1 MNLNIE
7 IEGNSLSL
15 RRRFHPSTTSAQEPP
30 ETLLVEHSVDFAAI
44 QNDPD
49 ILNPEVINTPGLQ
62 PDEDPEEG
70 PELEEEEVDPE
81 LDPELPDPELPDPIK
96 PDFDLPKPDEVS
108 REEID
113 SGVQDRSKMGH
124 PWSRQ
129 RRVMLLTHF
138 KPF

>member
-62 PDEDPEEG
+62 PDEDAEED
-70 PELEEEEVDPE
+70 PELEEEDVDPE
-81 LDPELPDPELPDPIK
+81 LDPELPDPIK

-113 SGVQDRSKMGH
+113 SGVQDSSKMGH
-124 PWSRQ
+124 PWLRQ
-129 RRVMLLTHF
+129 RSVMLRTHF
-138 KPF
+138 KPL

>member
-15 RRRFHPSTTSAQEPP
+15 RRRFHSSTTGAQEPA

-44 QNDPD
+44 QNDTD

-70 PELEEEEVDPE
+70 PELEEEDVDPE
-81 LDPELPDPELPDPIK
+81 LDPELPDPIK

-113 SGVQDRSKMGH
+113 SGVRDSSKMGH

-129 RRVMLLTHF
+129 RSVMLLTHF